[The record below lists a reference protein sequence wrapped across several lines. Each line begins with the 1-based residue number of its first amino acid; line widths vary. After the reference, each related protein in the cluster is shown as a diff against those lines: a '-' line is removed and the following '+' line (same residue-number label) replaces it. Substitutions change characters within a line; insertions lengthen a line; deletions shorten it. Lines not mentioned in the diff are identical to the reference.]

1 MLCVMS
7 PDVAAP
13 KLYHPFAVFEAILDA
28 GLSRGIA
35 DAVFASLAF
44 SDAVSMNEILTAMRD
59 GGVPATMAGAGAV
72 RMRLESEWAD
82 RLKVFVEAAPAP
94 VVPVMPVAPVPA
106 AAATATAV
114 AASVKPALARAGPS
128 QPVTAVV
135 APPGVTEVHLKSEV
149 KPEMSTRSSASQSV
163 SGSELPPGRTR
174 YSRLLIVA
182 DCGGVCEC
190 LCCVRAVY

>member
-13 KLYHPFAVFEAILDA
+13 KLYHPFAVFETILDA

-82 RLKVFVEAAPAP
+82 RLKVFVEAAPAAVMP
-94 VVPVMPVAPVPA
+94 VALPVAPVPA

-114 AASVKPALARAGPS
+114 AANVKPALARAGPS
-128 QPVTAVV
+128 PPVTAVV

-174 YSRLLIVA
+174 YSR
-182 DCGGVCEC
+182 
-190 LCCVRAVY
+190 